1 MIRQT
6 QPIARRVHAF
16 RSKKDL
22 RKYYILFAGFLIL
35 SILAAAGLIL
45 YKNPVPIDSPS
56 FKPVLKRRMVAV
68 VAMAIV
74 ALCQS
79 FATISFQTATNNR
92 LITPS
97 LMGFEAMYSAIHTSI
112 IFFLGAKA
120 LDNFKGPWAF
130 YLQVMLM
137 MILSTALYT
146 WLLNSK
152 RKNVDLLLLVGVI
165 FGAGLRSISSFM
177 RRLLS
182 PSEFDA
188 LQARLFGSVNNADSS
203 YFPVAIPLVLA
214 VVIILMLNAKRLN
227 ILSLGKDCCTNLG
240 IDYSRQTKI
249 ILALSS
255 ILVSISTALVG
266 PITFLGFL
274 VSTIIYQLIKTYDHR
289 FILPI
294 AACLS
299 FLILAGSYF
308 LMYHVFN
315 AQGVVSII
323 IELFGGLAFLIL
335 LFRKGNL

>member
-1 MIRQT
+1 MRVT
-6 QPIARRVHAF
+6 QPVKRCVKPF
-16 RSKKDL
+16 RSHREL
-22 RKYYILFAGFLIL
+22 RKYYILLALFIIL
-35 SILAAAGLIL
+35 SVLAAIGLIL
-45 YKNPVPIDSPS
+45 YKNPVPVDSPS

-74 ALCQS
+74 AFCQS
-79 FATISFQTATNNR
+79 FSTISFQTATNNR

-97 LMGFEAMYSAIHTSI
+97 LMGFEALYSTIHTTI
-112 IFFLGAKA
+112 IFFLGSKA

-130 YLQVMLM
+130 CIQIFLM
-137 MILSTALYT
+137 MLLSLGLYS
-146 WLLNSK
+146 WLLNDK

-165 FGAGLRSISSFM
+165 LGGGLRSISAFM
-177 RRLLS
+177 RRLLT
-182 PSEFDA
+182 PSEFDV

-203 YFPVAIPLVLA
+203 YFPIAIPIVVVAI
-214 VVIILMLNAKRLN
+214 IILMANSKKMN
-227 ILSLGKDCCTNLG
+227 ILALGRDCATNLG
-240 IDYSRQTKI
+240 VNYAKYTKI

-255 ILVSISTALVG
+255 ILISISTALVG

-274 VSTIIYQLIKTYDHR
+274 VATIIYELIKTYDHK
-289 FILPI
+289 FIMPI

-299 FLILAGSYF
+299 FLVLAGSYF

-323 IELFGGLAFLIL
+323 IELFGGIAFLIL